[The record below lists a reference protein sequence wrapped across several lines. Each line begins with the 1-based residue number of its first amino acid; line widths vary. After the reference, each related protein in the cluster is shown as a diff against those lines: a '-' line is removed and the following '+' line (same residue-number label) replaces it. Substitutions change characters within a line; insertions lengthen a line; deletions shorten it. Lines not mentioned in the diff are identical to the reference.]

1 MNETQTQKNIMNNST
16 NYAQSAA
23 IEALESVRFM
33 LQAEMARNEGD
44 NPKQVRAFD
53 AARIELNKVREALG
67 IVKGLNIG

>member
-1 MNETQTQKNIMNNST
+1 MNGTQTPNTMNKST

-44 NPKQVRAFD
+44 NPKQVRAWE
-53 AARIELNKVREALG
+53 AARIELNKVRKALD
-67 IVKGLNIG
+67 IVKGVNIA